1 MNIQTEGEEKKEV
14 KKDEED
20 SEEEEAVKII
30 PKNYT
35 EEDRLAYT
43 VHAI

>member
-1 MNIQTEGEEKKEV
+1 V
-14 KKDEED
+14 K
-20 SEEEEAVKII
+20 VQ

-43 VHAI
+43 VHAIEEECQLAPVGAFRMITSHEIRYN